1 MGERIFSVA
10 SFFLSINIG
19 DSSIHILYSHQGP
32 DTPKRVERAILLDGG
47 RDWAAEEIIDPD
59 DDDEDES
66 GPAIGSNFKV
76 AEPHDNIART
86 FETIEDTFVCR
97 GPAVGG
103 TSKKRNLL
111 QFDAIVVSHW
121 DSDHADGVM
130 WTLWRD
136 IRRQNNIG
144 VPLENMRLQRA
155 RYLEDPPGVFTPV
168 TFFYA
173 PTWRANKY
181 HEKITGDGNKW
192 STKWEK
198 MFRTTGDSLAGPEL
212 GDNPT
217 MEVRIDKTD
226 VWAPNLLRV
235 RIGAANL
242 IGRNFFSHS
251 DPIATAMER
260 IESVDMAQLMERV
273 PPETPKLYD
282 GETAVGPVPGFYCVA
297 VNCRVLGKTVLPQLT
312 YKNKT
317 SICNLVIWN
326 DDSRRVTHY
335 LAGDANSELE
345 EAIVQWMNYKSDD
358 NKSVMVAKMSHHGAS
373 SSNPR
378 SSWARLKPYRVV
390 ISAGDHKSYGH
401 PRWEVLHDMFSWYLY
416 NTSFVLKAKFP
427 LYLTQYPFY
436 LKSGAVTNK
445 PASLDLVEDV
455 FKAMGDNWEAMDQLR
470 VSLNM
475 DRMAPSLAHV
485 LLTLKN
491 QTDTQRRDWIFGNI
505 RSILLPELIG
515 NIHNLEGDYD
525 LGGLQYIHID
535 SDAVNEPWRTRSEN
549 KYKLFPPM
557 VISNA
562 WDFHFKSSEHHSLGC
577 STVSFCDRRLS
588 CGSDASWD
596 LVEEPH
602 LIVPEGS
609 KLAER
614 GGGGDNVTVISRES
628 CLYPFLLFS
637 ASQQIKLQNR
647 PEPGKEVKFTADD
660 EWQAW
665 LRRILGASA
674 AVLKVTFASWPP
686 TTKEFGD
693 YEMEAAWNAGG
704 KERKLVLKSKGA
716 AVALGV
722 DNPALA
728 TMLTMTRVLPFAVT
742 EPVASSW
749 TLGEVADHVN
759 FRHGSIIDL
768 LRDVPLIMTTG
779 DTTRNIIWFEAGTA
793 HNTSTRLEFTVPKD
807 KYAPFKEWL
816 DADAKKFDVQ
826 EITVIARRD
835 ASLSYNAK
843 KDNIG
848 SAGALIFRIKLI
860 LCGATFAAQVEFTSD
875 DVRMRLQK
883 EPQPNGGTYEALVD
897 WAVQTLGIKGFE
909 CKSWTEAAGS
919 FLSGIR
925 PRSIDM
931 TLTYKDGK
939 LRGIE
944 HVGFVLQVEV
954 SRGKKVTTLAPNVDE
969 SIVFFITYAWSRTQ
983 SSVLRGKLWAA
994 PKKRLEDTFARGLP
1008 KWESYLLLQPDIEGH
1023 ALDHIDLKALLSLES
1038 LPPGVPSEVRGA
1050 ELQIDSEGIQF
1061 TGLLACSDLSDD
1073 SKVPMLAVEELEL
1086 SCRMTWADKTPRVLE
1101 MRRKGEPDHV
1111 QVLTAEGATWRFSL
1125 RVDMLLMPMGEK
1137 VDNASSDG
1145 FDAAARIRGEINY
1158 GSKMGWRLL
1167 ARIDQLKV
1175 SHLVSF
1181 WDRDS
1186 RDGAMSL
1193 LKDLRIDYIE
1203 LRYLYLAVSKAK
1215 TNTAERAGGKSF
1227 RFLGALSFGDL
1238 QLRLNFNHDGTQWQF
1253 GANLGLKDDASGS
1266 ATVKTL
1272 LDTIMGVDA
1281 PKLPDVI
1288 ADVVLAK
1295 PGNENEILGF
1305 KCAQVNVAGSGSG
1318 GSGGRKLIVFTA
1330 SVHIS
1335 SISLTFVQ
1343 WRDTSWQSTTPSKR
1357 IIKVSIGDMGDID
1370 APLVGK
1376 LKQPFD
1382 QLVYMWVSDKATAV
1396 VDKAAKPGVTKGDL
1410 DALLPRLEH
1419 DQDKLFFKSN
1429 KEPSA
1434 IKPNEIVIEPGSH
1447 FMVVATNSKGLQAA
1461 VLDYRF
1467 NRPKGSEKKDRPSGW
1482 DDCDEWLIEDGE
1494 QNDEDVSK
1502 AAFKVSAGPLVFENI
1517 GLKYIQEENRLG
1529 VVLDAS
1535 LLMGPI
1541 GISLMG
1547 FCLSLKLG
1555 EAKSSDAEH
1564 NSSSRIALPESHPSA
1579 LPCSTPIIRA
1589 AHNTVQH
1596 IDGCQLPQQVTD
1608 FGLPV
1613 SSPKVDLAGLAISFD
1628 RPPLTIAGG
1637 FAKTEMKDGVYYA
1650 GGLIIGFEPWMIQAV
1665 GVYGEVAKPSLP
1677 SPQSQRSGF
1686 VMEAGEDDKK
1696 DTFTMVFI
1704 IFKLN
1709 GPLFTIGFADI
1720 AGLTGGAG
1728 VNSNVRLPNAATVLD
1743 FPFVKPRG
1751 TDTSGGPLKA
1761 LKGLLK
1767 PDSGEPWFT
1776 AREGSFWVAAG
1787 LRATAFQMLAV
1798 DAVVVVQLN
1807 PDVQLGIYAVAVCD
1821 VPTPA
1826 SPIKFAHVELGIACT
1841 LDIAA
1846 GVFKVEAQLSPQSF
1860 VLHESC
1866 HLTGGLALF
1875 SWFGDS
1881 PYAGDW
1887 VMTIGGFHQAFD
1899 KPLQYPRPPRLG
1911 IAWSLGENLRIT
1923 GEAYFAITPRVCMG
1937 GGRLHAQLTLGALSA
1952 WFDAFLD
1959 FLINY
1964 RPFCFAAVGGVS
1976 IGVRFSLDLWLV
1988 TIRISCE
1995 IGATLTVAGPPM
2007 AGTVHVD
2014 FWVFGFDVDFGDRA
2028 GMARP
2033 DRLSLGDFK
2042 ALALKS
2048 ASSGVSVPLASG
2060 WLDVASGQNDD
2071 DDEDDFDKEEAPP
2084 KAFLFNCVGGLVPEG
2099 SDAKGPEANVW
2110 YEDKPAKMWLVR
2122 GGELSFSITT
2132 SFAASDGVLFDD
2144 RKGAITPKKSVEI
2157 ADAQKKVYALPMCLQ
2172 QTVVSTIVVRIAR
2185 VANDPEKDPV
2195 LKGNHVS
2202 GLLDGKPADAPP
2214 LVMGLTIEPPK
2225 PYISRDAIPKFNLVE
2240 DLKLTVDSKGFP
2252 FKRKET
2258 ASPMWAPRH
2267 QDGSWKD
2274 FKEKWQSQP
2283 DNRPEEA
2290 VHLWAE
2296 RLKFKGLTG
2305 SRPKALLKRF
2315 DDIVPALPLIAL
2327 GAGS

>member
-401 PRWEVLHDMFSWYLY
+401 PH
-416 NTSFVLKAKFP
+416 
-427 LYLTQYPFY
+427 
-436 LKSGAVTNK
+436 
-445 PASLDLVEDV
+445 
-455 FKAMGDNWEAMDQLR
+455 
-470 VSLNM
+470 
-475 DRMAPSLAHV
+475 
-485 LLTLKN
+485 
-491 QTDTQRRDWIFGNI
+491 
-505 RSILLPELIG
+505 
-515 NIHNLEGDYD
+515 
-525 LGGLQYIHID
+525 
-535 SDAVNEPWRTRSEN
+535 
-549 KYKLFPPM
+549 
-557 VISNA
+557 
-562 WDFHFKSSEHHSLGC
+562 
-577 STVSFCDRRLS
+577 
-588 CGSDASWD
+588 ASWD

>member
-1 MGERIFSVA
+1 
-10 SFFLSINIG
+10 
-19 DSSIHILYSHQGP
+19 
-32 DTPKRVERAILLDGG
+32 
-47 RDWAAEEIIDPD
+47 
-59 DDDEDES
+59 
-66 GPAIGSNFKV
+66 
-76 AEPHDNIART
+76 
-86 FETIEDTFVCR
+86 
-97 GPAVGG
+97 
-103 TSKKRNLL
+103 
-111 QFDAIVVSHW
+111 
-121 DSDHADGVM
+121 
-130 WTLWRD
+130 
-136 IRRQNNIG
+136 
-144 VPLENMRLQRA
+144 
-155 RYLEDPPGVFTPV
+155 
-168 TFFYA
+168 
-173 PTWRANKY
+173 
-181 HEKITGDGNKW
+181 
-192 STKWEK
+192 
-198 MFRTTGDSLAGPEL
+198 
-212 GDNPT
+212 
-217 MEVRIDKTD
+217 
-226 VWAPNLLRV
+226 
-235 RIGAANL
+235 
-242 IGRNFFSHS
+242 
-251 DPIATAMER
+251 
-260 IESVDMAQLMERV
+260 
-273 PPETPKLYD
+273 
-282 GETAVGPVPGFYCVA
+282 
-297 VNCRVLGKTVLPQLT
+297 
-312 YKNKT
+312 
-317 SICNLVIWN
+317 
-326 DDSRRVTHY
+326 
-335 LAGDANSELE
+335 
-345 EAIVQWMNYKSDD
+345 
-358 NKSVMVAKMSHHGAS
+358 
-373 SSNPR
+373 
-378 SSWARLKPYRVV
+378 
-390 ISAGDHKSYGH
+390 
-401 PRWEVLHDMFSWYLY
+401 
-416 NTSFVLKAKFP
+416 
-427 LYLTQYPFY
+427 
-436 LKSGAVTNK
+436 
-445 PASLDLVEDV
+445 
-455 FKAMGDNWEAMDQLR
+455 
-470 VSLNM
+470 
-475 DRMAPSLAHV
+475 
-485 LLTLKN
+485 
-491 QTDTQRRDWIFGNI
+491 
-505 RSILLPELIG
+505 
-515 NIHNLEGDYD
+515 
-525 LGGLQYIHID
+525 
-535 SDAVNEPWRTRSEN
+535 
-549 KYKLFPPM
+549 
-557 VISNA
+557 
-562 WDFHFKSSEHHSLGC
+562 
-577 STVSFCDRRLS
+577 
-588 CGSDASWD
+588 
-596 LVEEPH
+596 
-602 LIVPEGS
+602 
-609 KLAER
+609 
-614 GGGGDNVTVISRES
+614 
-628 CLYPFLLFS
+628 
-637 ASQQIKLQNR
+637 
-647 PEPGKEVKFTADD
+647 
-660 EWQAW
+660 
-665 LRRILGASA
+665 
-674 AVLKVTFASWPP
+674 
-686 TTKEFGD
+686 
-693 YEMEAAWNAGG
+693 
-704 KERKLVLKSKGA
+704 
-716 AVALGV
+716 
-722 DNPALA
+722 
-728 TMLTMTRVLPFAVT
+728 
-742 EPVASSW
+742 
-749 TLGEVADHVN
+749 
-759 FRHGSIIDL
+759 
-768 LRDVPLIMTTG
+768 
-779 DTTRNIIWFEAGTA
+779 
-793 HNTSTRLEFTVPKD
+793 
-807 KYAPFKEWL
+807 
-816 DADAKKFDVQ
+816 
-826 EITVIARRD
+826 
-835 ASLSYNAK
+835 
-843 KDNIG
+843 
-848 SAGALIFRIKLI
+848 
-860 LCGATFAAQVEFTSD
+860 
-875 DVRMRLQK
+875 
-883 EPQPNGGTYEALVD
+883 
-897 WAVQTLGIKGFE
+897 
-909 CKSWTEAAGS
+909 
-919 FLSGIR
+919 
-925 PRSIDM
+925 
-931 TLTYKDGK
+931 
-939 LRGIE
+939 
-944 HVGFVLQVEV
+944 
-954 SRGKKVTTLAPNVDE
+954 
-969 SIVFFITYAWSRTQ
+969 
-983 SSVLRGKLWAA
+983 
-994 PKKRLEDTFARGLP
+994 
-1008 KWESYLLLQPDIEGH
+1008 
-1023 ALDHIDLKALLSLES
+1023 
-1038 LPPGVPSEVRGA
+1038 
-1050 ELQIDSEGIQF
+1050 
-1061 TGLLACSDLSDD
+1061 
-1073 SKVPMLAVEELEL
+1073 
-1086 SCRMTWADKTPRVLE
+1086 
-1101 MRRKGEPDHV
+1101 
-1111 QVLTAEGATWRFSL
+1111 
-1125 RVDMLLMPMGEK
+1125 MGEK

-1158 GSKMGWRLL
+1158 GTKMGWRLL

-1203 LRYLYLAVSKAK
+1203 LRYLYLAVSNAK

-1288 ADVVLAK
+1288 ADVMLAK

-1410 DALLPRLEH
+1410 DALLPGLEH

-1434 IKPNEIVIEPGSH
+1434 IKSNEIVIEPGSH

-1467 NRPKGSEKKDRPSGW
+1467 NRPKDSEKKDRPSGW

-1541 GISLMG
+1541 V
-1547 FCLSLKLG
+1547 
-1555 EAKSSDAEH
+1555 AV
-1564 NSSSRIALPESHPSA
+1564 ALPSQNPIPQPYLARLLSSA
-1579 LPCSTPIIRA
+1579 
-1589 AHNTVQH
+1589 Q
-1596 IDGCQLPQQVTD
+1596 
-1608 FGLPV
+1608 
-1613 SSPKVDLAGLAISFD
+1613 
-1628 RPPLTIAGG
+1628 LTILFSTSMA
-1637 FAKTEMKDGVYYA
+1637 TEMKDGVYYA

-1686 VMEAGEDDKK
+1686 MMEAAEDDKK

-1964 RPFCFAAVGGVS
+1964 RPFYFAAVGGVS

-2014 FWVFGFDVDFGDRA
+2014 FWVFGFDVDFGDSA

-2071 DDEDDFDKEEAPP
+2071 DDEDDFDKQEAPP

-2099 SDAKGPEANVW
+2099 SDAKGLEANVW

-2172 QTVVSTIVVRIAR
+2172 QTIVSTIVVRIAR
-2185 VANDPEKDPV
+2185 VASRSKVVRTLGNERSDMEWGIHPILKTVPQSIWGYYDPEKDPV

-2202 GLLDGKPADAPP
+2202 GLLDGKPADSPP

-2225 PYISRDAIPKFNLVE
+2225 PYISRDAIPKYNLVE

-2252 FKRKET
+2252 FKRQET

-2267 QDGSWKD
+2267 QDGSWKN

-2283 DNRPEEA
+2283 DQRPEEA

-2315 DDIVPALPLIAL
+2315 DDIVPALPLIAV